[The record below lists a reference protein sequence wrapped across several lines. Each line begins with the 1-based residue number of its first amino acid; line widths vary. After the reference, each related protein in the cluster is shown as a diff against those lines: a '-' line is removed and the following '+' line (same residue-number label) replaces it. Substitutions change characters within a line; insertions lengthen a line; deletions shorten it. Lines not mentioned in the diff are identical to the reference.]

1 MSLLDRCTLSFAP
14 GSLMYL
20 PVWQSGVW
28 VYSRRAGRPGSPV
41 SRYGIMTAVS
51 VFLANQRALV

>member
-20 PVWQSGVW
+20 PVWQSG
-28 VYSRRAGRPGSPV
+28 SIPV
-41 SRYGIMTAVS
+41 AQADQVVRS
-51 VFLANQRALV
+51 VDMEL